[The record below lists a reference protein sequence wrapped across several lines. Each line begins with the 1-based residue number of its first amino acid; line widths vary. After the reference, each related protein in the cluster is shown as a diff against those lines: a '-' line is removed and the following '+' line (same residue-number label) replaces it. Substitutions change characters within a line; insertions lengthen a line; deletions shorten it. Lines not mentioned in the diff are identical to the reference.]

1 MEECTLSTPVDYF
14 WYRET
19 LNISDAISNSG
30 SVQWWVLL
38 CLTCAW
44 SVLYVCTI
52 RGIETTGKVRAR
64 LRGLGGIGACLG
76 PELAAPSSA
85 CRVTFPCAICL
96 GRASAGTSFAP
107 GTRAGSQTCD

>member
-1 MEECTLSTPVDYF
+1 MDYF

-64 LRGLGGIGACLG
+64 LRGVGGIGACLG
-76 PELAAPSSA
+76 PELCPFISSQGHVPM
-85 CRVTFPCAICL
+85 CPLPGKGLCWHQL
-96 GRASAGTSFAP
+96 GSRDS
-107 GTRAGSQTCD
+107 AGSQTCD